1 MVSSVPV
8 APAPVTE
15 SVQIVVSKVPQTPAV
30 TPQQRI
36 QVFLAHDGS
45 VVLHPHGST
54 LSSMSAPAPSPDLL
68 TDR

>member
-8 APAPVTE
+8 VPAPVTE

-36 QVFLAHDGS
+36 QALLAHDGS

-54 LSSMSAPAPSPDLL
+54 LSSMTAPAPSPLFD
-68 TDR
+68 T